1 MSVSL
6 SLAAFVSAARGGSGR
21 TTSARGA
28 PRLAGRRDNL
38 ISRAFRRSPAPDRTA
53 LGAAADAL
61 RRGGRTSLALLV
73 MQVADIVEL
82 ELVFGRDAVEAAVD
96 EVLSHLTRAAGGRGR
111 AVRTEPDTFVLLMP
125 DVVPEHLVADVQSGL
140 GRSRCIEFEL
150 EGDEIILVPDV
161 MARGV
166 AAREPV
172 PAVYET
178 VCADLARVR
187 AVEQRRREY
196 LRRERESHTR
206 PAALAAQR
214 RR

>member
-1 MSVSL
+1 
-6 SLAAFVSAARGGSGR
+6 
-21 TTSARGA
+21 
-28 PRLAGRRDNL
+28 
-38 ISRAFRRSPAPDRTA
+38 
-53 LGAAADAL
+53 
-61 RRGGRTSLALLV
+61 
-73 MQVADIVEL
+73 
-82 ELVFGRDAVEAAVD
+82 
-96 EVLSHLTRAAGGRGR
+96 
-111 AVRTEPDTFVLLMP
+111 VRTEPDTFVLLMP

-140 GRSRCIEFEL
+140 GRSGCIEFEL
-150 EGDEIILVPDV
+150 DGDEIILVPDV

-172 PAVYET
+172 PAVYEN